1 MKPLLLLAF
10 CLATFPARAAPVLA
24 TPFRDGAVLQRGKPV
39 PVWGKADPGETLKV
53 EFKGQAH
60 ETMADAQGLWSTSLD
75 PLEASDAPAR
85 LVVSGK
91 QIVTIEDVL
100 VGEVWLC
107 SGQSNMNLSVRQVDH
122 AAQEIAEGKHPLIRQ
137 FLVEG
142 VVSEQPQTFVEGNW
156 QACSPETVGD
166 FTAVG
171 YFFARELHRE
181 LKVPVGIIHA
191 TLGGS
196 PVEGWISQPVLAGN
210 PAFGVV
216 AERWQVM
223 KPKVSGKG
231 LRNMPSGLYNG
242 LIHPLEP
249 FALAGFAWYQG
260 EGNRERPTEYAAL
273 FTTMIKQ
280 WRSSFQQGDLPFLF
294 VQLPNFAE
302 PADKKRESWPL
313 IREAQASALAMPNT
327 GMAVTLDVGDPAQLH
342 PGNKQAVGRR
352 LGAVAL
358 AQVYGRKVEHSGPA
372 FAEATPE
379 GAAMRVRFNNAAGLA
394 FKGDPREAFEL
405 AGADGKY
412 LPGEARIEG
421 ETVVVS
427 APGLDK
433 PVSVRFEWKNAP
445 TAWLF
450 NAAGLPAAP
459 FRTDHH

>member
-10 CLATFPARAAPVLA
+10 YIATLPARATLVLA
-24 TPFRDGAVLQRGKPV
+24 APFRDGAVLQRGKPV
-39 PVWGKADPGETLKV
+39 PVWGKAEPGESIKV

-60 ETMADAQGLWSTSLD
+60 AATADAQGLWATSLG
-75 PLEASDAPAR
+75 PLEGSDAPAS

-91 QIVTIEDVL
+91 ETVTIKDVL

-107 SGQSNMNLSVRQVDH
+107 SGQSNMHLAVREADH
-122 AAQEIAEGKHPLIRQ
+122 AKEEIAEAKHPLIRQ

-142 VVSEQPQTFVEGNW
+142 AVSEQPQAFTEGKW
-156 QACSPETVGD
+156 QACSPETVGN

-171 YFFARELHRE
+171 YFLAREIHSA

-196 PVEGWISQPVLAGN
+196 PVEGWISREALAGN

-216 AERWQVM
+216 AERW
-223 KPKVSGKG
+223 KLLRPRVSGKG

-260 EGNRERPTEYAAL
+260 EGNRERPAEYAAL
-273 FTTMIKQ
+273 FTTMIRQ
-280 WRSSFQQGDLPFLF
+280 WRAAFQQGDLPFMF

-302 PADKKRESWPL
+302 PTDKTRESWPL
-313 IREAQASALAMPNT
+313 IREAQASALALPNT

-342 PGNKQAVGRR
+342 PGNKQDVGMR
-352 LGAVAL
+352 LASVAL
-358 AQVYGRKVEHSGPA
+358 AQVYSRAVEHSGPGFEDA
-372 FAEATPE
+372 RAE
-379 GAAMRVRFNNAAGLA
+379 GAAMRVRFHHAAGLV
-394 FKGDPREAFEL
+394 FKGDPKEAFEV
-405 AGADGKY
+405 AGTDGKY
-412 LPGEARIEG
+412 VAAEARIDG

-427 APGLDK
+427 ASGLDK
-433 PVSVRFEWKNAP
+433 PEFVRFEWKNAP